1 MRIVKSAMAFGLVL
15 LALSFLQFGAG
26 GMGSYVGP
34 NVYTGLWIRTGGDIY
49 LEARADQGG
58 EISIYVFNYD
68 DTLAVINTTSVMNT
82 TPLFELV
89 NVTEYRGRIPIV
101 IPGLYSILIT
111 SFANNTSVE
120 IDIEPVTPALP
131 LMIPGLGLVIVGAL
145 IRFKKYIDPQLR
157 NT

>member
-1 MRIVKSAMAFGLVL
+1 MRIAKSTIAFGLVL
-15 LALSFLQFGAG
+15 LALSFLPSGDG

-34 NVYTGLWIRTGGDIY
+34 NAYTGLWIRTGGDIY

-58 EISIYVFNYD
+58 EISIYVFNYE
-68 DTLAVINTTSVMNT
+68 DTLVVINTTSVMNT
-82 TPLFELV
+82 TPLFERV
-89 NVTEYRGRIPIV
+89 NVTEYLGQIPIV

-111 SFANNTSVE
+111 SSANNTSVE

-145 IRFKKYIDPQLR
+145 IQFKKYIDPHVG
-157 NT
+157 N